1 MKMDKLYSRSIAL
14 SGFNEFIQEQN
25 GNVINIC
32 AKAGVNPDYLYK
44 REGLI
49 DWHKLCFLLEVASKD
64 MNAPQLGLQWALN
77 LPHDFRNSGPVLFM
91 LHMVPD
97 IRNFL
102 DMSFQYNKLHTNGVT
117 YESVDDVERGV
128 LRIRLNVHPTSAHYR
143 QYIEHLVAGIA
154 KMVKQGHH
162 IYKLQGVSFKHGPP
176 EDMFWYDKAFNCPV
190 SFNQTDIEISID
202 RGILD
207 VKTEDLMVNLK
218 PALKIYLNELMHKDS
233 KRELTT
239 ETLTSETITS
249 IFGTKNSNMKTVA
262 KILGLS
268 SKKLQR
274 LLRDEGTTYSEI
286 LDKMR
291 QKMSQKLLSESN
303 IPIRRLAELLDY
315 RSPEAF
321 NAACKRWSG
330 FSPRQYR
337 DKLRKSG
344 EI

>member
-1 MKMDKLYSRSIAL
+1 MKTDKLYSRSIAL
-14 SGFNEFIQEQN
+14 SGFDDFVQEKN
-25 GNVINIC
+25 GNLISIC
-32 AKAGVNPDYLYK
+32 LKAGVSPDCLNK
-44 REGLI
+44 SQGLI
-49 DWHKLCFLLEVASKD
+49 DWHKLCFLLEVASKE
-64 MNAPQLGLQWALN
+64 MKAPQLGLQWALN

-117 YESVDDVERGV
+117 YESVDDVESGV
-128 LRIRLNVHPTSAHYR
+128 LRIRLNLHPTSAHYR
-143 QYIEHLVAGIA
+143 QYIEHLVASIA
-154 KMVKQGHH
+154 KMVKQGQHL
-162 IYKLQGVSFKHGPP
+162 YRPQGVSFQHNPP
-176 EDMFWYDKAFNCPV
+176 EDMFWYDKAFECPV
-190 SFNQTDIEISID
+190 LFNQAYTEISID

-218 PALKIYLNELMHKDS
+218 PALKIYLNELMHKNS
-233 KRELTT
+233 NRELTT

-249 IFGTKNSNMKTVA
+249 IFGIKNSSMKAVA
-262 KILGLS
+262 EILDLS

-274 LLRDEGTTYSEI
+274 LLRDEGTSYSEI
-286 LDKMR
+286 LDKTR
-291 QKMSQKLLSESN
+291 QKISQILLSESN
-303 IPIRRLAELLDY
+303 ISIQRLAELLDY

-337 DKLRKSG
+337 NKLRKSG
-344 EI
+344 KV